1 MLDDKD
7 DFGRDYEPG
16 YCAMARGQVQYW
28 FFEWTP
34 YFAFERNKKPH
45 LEVKDFIKYFGPCID
60 HELVLKGARGPST
73 GKSVRNMLD
82 DKDVFERPMPTF
94 REKAQTWVAVRSW
107 VAPTFFL
114 LIGVLGV
121 TFGWWAYE
129 HVGR

>member
-60 HELVLKGARGPST
+60 HELVLKGILPYSC
-73 GKSVRNMLD
+73 S
-82 DKDVFERPMPTF
+82 RPF
-94 REKAQTWVAVRSW
+94 NWEKC
-107 VAPTFFL
+107 
-114 LIGVLGV
+114 
-121 TFGWWAYE
+121 E
-129 HVGR
+129 KHVGR